1 MSIDLYSEIDRD
13 SFRKNLLK
21 YSRKAFRLL
30 PQLDKPHILD
40 VGCGSGV
47 PTVELAIMSNG
58 NVVGID
64 IDPFLLQ
71 ELNRKIQKME
81 FSSRVKTKRCS
92 MLKLDFPD
100 ESFHIIWVE
109 GAIRTI
115 GFERGL
121 KSWRRLLKTNGFLV
135 VHEEIRTVAND
146 LEKISSFGYKL
157 LAHFL
162 LPEDAHW
169 IDYYKP
175 LENRI
180 KELFHKYK
188 NNSEARRIL
197 KKLQNE
203 INMVKRN
210 PKDYRSG
217 FYLMQ
222 KI

>member
-21 YSRKAFRLL
+21 YTRKAFRLL
-30 PQLDKPHILD
+30 PRLDKPHILD

-135 VHEEIRTVAND
+135 VHEEIRTVEND

-188 NNSEARRIL
+188 NNSIARRTL

-203 INMVKRN
+203 IIMVKRN
-210 PKDYRSG
+210 LKDYRSG

-222 KI
+222 KN